1 MIKEELLKE
10 GSKYI
15 IPGIIIAMALAFI
28 GVITFTKNIL
38 TLIGLGSII
47 GAFFYGYNTKFKKL
61 ETFFILL
68 IIGIVLVFINQ
79 QFSIL
84 SISLPI

>member
-15 IPGIIIAMALAFI
+15 IPGVIITMILAFI
-28 GVITFTKNIL
+28 GIITFTKNIL
-38 TLIGLGSII
+38 TLVGLGSII

-68 IIGIVLVFINQ
+68 TVGIVLIFINT
-79 QFSIL
+79 QFNLL